1 MGPRELPARHLAGS
15 PTLRHALRHGNA
27 IGAALVAGL
36 VMAASASLVAAHVE
50 LISSSPVA
58 GANLSTVPTQVT
70 ITFDDELDPDL
81 SHFEV
86 TDSASVQVGSGQVD
100 LTVAN
105 RNVMTGA
112 VTITA
117 PGVYTVSYTVAGVDR
132 HVLEGTFSF
141 GYQAT
146 SAIPGP
152 TGGEGSDTAMAP
164 RGGPSVLILPGWI
177 LLLAAGVTAV
187 RRIGAR

>member
-1 MGPRELPARHLAGS
+1 M
-15 PTLRHALRHGNA
+15 AL
-27 IGAALVAGL
+27 
-36 VMAASASLVAAHVE
+36 SASTVTAHVE
-50 LISSSPVA
+50 LISSTPVA
-58 GANLSTVPTQVT
+58 GANLSTAPTEVT

-86 TDSASVQVGSGQVD
+86 ADAASVKVGSGEVD

-105 RNVMTGA
+105 RNVMTGP

-117 PGVYTVSYTVAGVDR
+117 PGVYTVSYTVAGVDG
-132 HVLEGTFSF
+132 HLLEGAFSF

-152 TGGEGSDTAMAP
+152 TGDEGPDTAMTS
-164 RGGPSVLILPGWI
+164 RGGTSILVLLGWV
-177 LLLAAGVTAV
+177 LLLASGVVAA
-187 RRIGAR
+187 RRMGAR

>member
-1 MGPRELPARHLAGS
+1 M
-15 PTLRHALRHGNA
+15 A
-27 IGAALVAGL
+27 I
-36 VMAASASLVAAHVE
+36 SASTVAAHVE
-50 LISSSPVA
+50 LISSSPAA
-58 GANLSTVPTQVT
+58 GANLLTAPTEVT

-86 TDSASVQVGSGQVD
+86 TDAASIQVGSGEVD
-100 LTVAN
+100 LTVAD
-105 RNVMTGA
+105 RNVMTGP

-117 PGVYTVSYTVAGVDR
+117 PGVYTVAYAVAGVDG

-152 TGGEGSDTAMAP
+152 TGGEGPDTAMTQ
-164 RGGPSVLILPGWI
+164 RGGTPVLVLLGLM
-177 LLLAAGVTAV
+177 LLLASGVIAA
-187 RRIGAR
+187 RRIGGR